1 MEDLKANNDSF
12 SEVKIH
18 KPTPIRLCPNSKKKL
33 TSSMSSSTSTVNS
46 EIGMNQFI
54 MEETK
59 IDLDNISIEEINTD
73 FFICS
78 QALEEEQC
86 HEELYDI
93 LNNSTEK
100 ENENEEIK
108 LKLNL
113 TKKDAQ
119 KVKRCENPLK
129 QQLEMMSDSYFDEL
143 MDDFNDLCSKEIE
156 EKEEKEN

>member
-1 MEDLKANNDSF
+1 MEDLKANNNSF
-12 SEVKIH
+12 SGVKIH
-18 KPTPIRLCPNSKKKL
+18 KPTPVRLCPNSKKILK
-33 TSSMSSSTSTVNS
+33 SSISSSTSTINS
-46 EIGMNQFI
+46 EISVNQFN

-73 FFICS
+73 FFIYS

-113 TKKDAQ
+113 AKKDTQ

-143 MDDFNDLCSKEIE
+143 MDDFNDLCGKEIE
-156 EKEEKEN
+156 DKED

>member
-1 MEDLKANNDSF
+1 MENLKANNDSF
-12 SEVKIH
+12 TEVKIH
-18 KPTPIRLCPNSKKKL
+18 KPTPVRLCPNSKKILK
-33 TSSMSSSTSTVNS
+33 SSISSSTSTINS
-46 EIGMNQFI
+46 EISLNQFNL
-54 MEETK
+54 EETK
-59 IDLDNISIEEINTD
+59 IDLENISIEEINTD

-93 LNNSTEK
+93 LNNSAEK
-100 ENENEEIK
+100 ENEDEEIK

-113 TKKDAQ
+113 AKKDTQ

-143 MDDFNDLCSKEIE
+143 MDDFNDLCCKEIG
-156 EKEEKEN
+156 EKEEKED